1 MTAVEALA
9 LEDARR
15 RAMLRGDA
23 DALGRLLA
31 PELRYVHSTGVCD
44 TRESLLHKVRER
56 AITYLALSFDDMHA
70 TVTEDTALIGARM
83 RAEVQRLHEVR
94 RIEATYLAVWFRRAG
109 EWQLSAYQGTA
120 VGAFPTG
127 SADQP
132 QQR

>member
-44 TRESLLHKVRER
+44 TRESLLHKVRQR
-56 AITYLALSFDDMHA
+56 TITYLALSFDEMHA
-70 TVTEDTALIGARM
+70 AVTGDAALIGARM
-83 RAEVQRLHEVR
+83 HAEVRRLQEVR

-120 VGAFPTG
+120 VGASSPD
-127 SADQP
+127 SRDHP
-132 QQR
+132 QQ

>member
-1 MTAVEALA
+1 MTTVEALA
-9 LEDARR
+9 LEDTRR

-56 AITYLALSFDDMHA
+56 AITYLAISFDDMHA
-70 TVTEDTALIGARM
+70 TVTEDTALIGAQM
-83 RAEVQRLHEVR
+83 RAEVQHLDEVR

-120 VGAFPTG
+120 VAASSSDPP
-127 SADQP
+127 DHP
-132 QQR
+132 QQ